1 MQRWLVIV
9 RDLYCGI
16 GTITLALAAKARK
29 VWGIEENPY
38 AVEDARENAKRNR
51 VDNVEFIPGKVEDT
65 FRQITDRPDI
75 VVLDPPRAGAHKRV
89 LEQLLEF
96 GPDQIIY
103 VSCDSGTLAR
113 AVLNKL

>member
-1 MQRWLVIV
+1 MVDWAELSTEKVV
-9 RDLYCGI
+9 RDLYCWI

-75 VVLDPPRAGAHKRV
+75 VVLDPPNYW
-89 LEQLLEF
+89 LSYQNIWF
-96 GPDQIIY
+96 F
-103 VSCDSGTLAR
+103 
-113 AVLNKL
+113 